1 GFNTVV
7 NDNDDCILVEAGQVV
22 INKKTLDDDKI
33 RTYTGTNKEILNK
46 INKHLNSGVSIY
58 KNGGIIPIGNNKIKT
73 IFFKKDKFTKPQAI
87 AWAKNHGFDYANSY
101 DENKSNYIFRCNDKN
116 AFKKHTY
123 RTIELKESGIKII
136 IGVEKMEQGGSVES
150 IFDLDFYQVTQ
161 SSERDTD
168 YLYQGID
175 FDKAKSEYNYASE
188 QDDDTN
194 VILEKYT
201 NKYKFVY
208 ELDADNEE
216 TIDDYPIEDYY
227 EDSDYYKLVENG
239 LDSGTEILESKELH
253 RVKSNKE
260 NIEEEFEQLQS
271 DFIDSFENDY
281 KNKIHLQEY
290 AGFMGSSKYYY
301 LLIDE
306 NGSLIDVDKE
316 NPLLLLEKKDSTFD
330 DRIARSFQN
339 INPENAV
346 LCVRISD
353 HERVYNTYGDACLS
367 IVFDRK
373 SDRIEIQN
381 TDSDNENIIELVYGI
396 EKYFDNYSIAE
407 LSDVEYSVKSVID
420 DFDYNNMIQNRGE
433 FEDDEYKQ
441 GGSITQNTISE
452 NRKEFMIRES
462 KMNNFVR
469 TFYSDIEN
477 KYPIKI
483 DNTHDKFEMFGAK
496 GHFEFLIP
504 LDKMEGEILM
514 YFEMLT
520 NRSMADFLNTKGNVI
535 VTPVI
540 KCYIDKDYNI
550 TFDYSELDKYLIQND
565 IEKFD
570 KGGEIVNDKYYIL
583 SFGNY
588 IQVKFI
594 EKINIQGID
603 LFLYNDDGYFGV
615 ADEKTGIRIGGG
627 AKEKD
632 RAIDNAND
640 FIEHHGE
647 EKVIEHLKNAQLSPR
662 YSKETK
668 TFEESQFEKIKELY
682 ESKNFEKLY
691 EIISN
696 NANTT
701 SRKALSQILER
712 SIVNYNNSQ
721 ILDLFLEFGYD
732 VRKIN
737 LENERLKKQK
747 EAELKQAEI
756 DKQNEYKK
764 TEYPYLDLSNMSAKQ
779 FGVLDKAMQKK
790 YRYPDGVKTVSEHI
804 KSLKDEIVETK
815 EFIDEFTK
823 SGDRRSEPLHE
834 YYVKLQSGSL
844 WSIPKLAYDN
854 WVGFKKDTEILQG
867 GLSDNKT
874 ILDISKKHNVS
885 LDFANEQFEKGISVE
900 MEHTDS
906 RDVASEIALDHL
918 SESINYYVELEK
930 MEEKLNNIKLS
941 SNYTDS
947 QLIELCKKA
956 DINKETLVF
965 DVPDDK
971 VEYYKSLG
979 FVVKN

>member
-1 GFNTVV
+1 MAIKNCKNGCDLKGSRSHAKGGIKGVVEGSQKQIEVESNEVIVRASVLNDPKKYIYTGTHKQIVEQINGGFNTVV

-33 RTYTGTNKEILNK
+33 RTYTGTNKEVLNK

-73 IFFKKDKFTKPQAI
+73 IFFKKEKFTKPQAV
-87 AWAKNHGFDYANSY
+87 AWAKNHGFDYAQSY

-136 IGVEKMEQGGSVES
+136 IGVEKMEQGG
-150 IFDLDFYQVTQ
+150 T
-161 SSERDTD
+161 
-168 YLYQGID
+168 
-175 FDKAKSEYNYASE
+175 
-188 QDDDTN
+188 
-194 VILEKYT
+194 
-201 NKYKFVY
+201 
-208 ELDADNEE
+208 
-216 TIDDYPIEDYY
+216 
-227 EDSDYYKLVENG
+227 
-239 LDSGTEILESKELH
+239 
-253 RVKSNKE
+253 
-260 NIEEEFEQLQS
+260 
-271 DFIDSFENDY
+271 
-281 KNKIHLQEY
+281 
-290 AGFMGSSKYYY
+290 
-301 LLIDE
+301 
-306 NGSLIDVDKE
+306 
-316 NPLLLLEKKDSTFD
+316 
-330 DRIARSFQN
+330 
-339 INPENAV
+339 
-346 LCVRISD
+346 
-353 HERVYNTYGDACLS
+353 
-367 IVFDRK
+367 
-373 SDRIEIQN
+373 
-381 TDSDNENIIELVYGI
+381 
-396 EKYFDNYSIAE
+396 
-407 LSDVEYSVKSVID
+407 
-420 DFDYNNMIQNRGE
+420 
-433 FEDDEYKQ
+433 
-441 GGSITQNTISE
+441 ITQNTILEKRKQFMSDFMDWYKKDVHEKMNIYITINSE
-452 NRKEFMIRES
+452 MVTIDLFEKIDQEIDAKPYLKYVCDLADKYNIDLFLEPVPRYKFFLKNTEKRKKISKEYLIEYYKKFGFKEIEEGMIRES
-462 KMNNFVR
+462 KMSNFVR
-469 TFYSDIEN
+469 TFYSDIQS
-477 KYPIKI
+477 KYTIEI
-483 DNTHDKFEMFGAK
+483 DKTHDKFEMFGVK

-504 LDKMEGEILM
+504 SDKTEGEILM
-514 YFEMLT
+514 YFEVQQY
-520 NRSMADFLNTKGNVI
+520 RAMADFLNTKGDVI

-540 KCYIDKDYNI
+540 KCYIDKNYNI

-615 ADEKTGIRIGGG
+615 ADEKTGIRIGGS

-867 GLSDNKT
+867 GVSDGKHIT
-874 ILDISKKHNVS
+874 DIAEKHGV
-885 LDFANEQFEKGISVE
+885 DETYVYEQITKGIE
-900 MEHTDS
+900 IEKEHTENEII
-906 RDVASEIALDHL
+906 AEEIAKDHL
-918 SESINYYVELEK
+918 WESIFYYEELEK
-930 MEEKLNNIKLS
+930 MEEKIKNIKS
-941 SNYTDS
+941 SKNYADS
-947 QLIELCKKA
+947 ELLELCKQA

-965 DVPDDK
+965 DVPDDR
-971 VEYYKSLG
+971 VEFFKSLG
-979 FVVKN
+979 FVVKE